1 MSSEISWAPI
11 DDLVE
16 DIIDR
21 RGVTPLKL
29 GGDFVPSGHRV
40 ISAKLMKGNRLDL
53 AADEPRFVSSEIYA
67 KWMKSP
73 LMPGD
78 VLMTSEAPLG
88 ELAFIAEECNWVLGQ
103 RLFALR
109 PDPKLLDGRFL
120 YYALHHPTVRADIQS
135 RASGTTVQGIRQT
148 ELRKVQLPLLPIS
161 EQQEVAAVLAG
172 LDDRIDNLRAT
183 NATLEA
189 IAQAIFKSWFIDF
202 DPVRAKMEGR
212 EPEGMDAETAALFP
226 SEFEESELGLI
237 PRGWRVQPIGE
248 LTEIVGG
255 STPDTKNEDY
265 WAPGVFHWTSPKDLS
280 GATAPVLIDTERL
293 VSEAGLTKISS
304 GLLPPETLLLSSRA
318 PIGYL
323 SLSKIPVAINQGY
336 IAMLPG
342 GTLPTVYLYFWT
354 QANMEVIKDR
364 SNGSTFMEISKKM
377 FRPIPALV
385 PPLAVAGRFAGVAEG
400 FFDRITANQRQAHH
414 LSDLRDLLLPRL
426 ISGKI
431 SIGAAGA
438 ALEAA

>member
-1 MSSEISWAPI
+1 MSSETVSLA
-11 DDLVE
+11 DCARV
-16 DIIDR
+16 IIDN
-21 RGVTPLKL
+21 RGKTCPVGDEGIPLIATNCL
-29 GGDFVPSGHRV
+29 RDGALYPTY
-40 ISAKLMKGNRLDL
+40 
-53 AADEPRFVSSEIYA
+53 ETERFVSKQTYET
-67 KWMKSP
+67 WFRGHP
-73 LMPGD
+73 EPGD
-78 VLMTSEAPLG
+78 IIFVTKGSPGRVALAPDPVD
-88 ELAFIAEECNWVLGQ
+88 FCIAQDMVAVRANDKVVYP
-103 RLFALR
+103 RFLFAMLKSDTTQKAIEDLHVGTMIPHFKKGDFDKLR
-109 PDPKLLDGRFL
+109 FSIPSMKEQIKIGD
-120 YYALHHPTVRADIQS
+120 LHF
-135 RASGTTVQGIRQT
+135 
-148 ELRKVQLPLLPIS
+148 ELC
-161 EQQEVAAVLAG
+161 
-172 LDDRIDNLRAT
+172 DRIDNLRAT